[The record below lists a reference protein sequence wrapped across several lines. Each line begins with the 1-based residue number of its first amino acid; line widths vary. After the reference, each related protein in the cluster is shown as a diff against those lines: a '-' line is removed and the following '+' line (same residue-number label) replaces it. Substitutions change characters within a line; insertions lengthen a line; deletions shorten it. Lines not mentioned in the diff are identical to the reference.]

1 MEAQIRNEIIYEIF
15 LLRQE
20 HARLNSKQT
29 NLLKLQGHMILMMIF
44 NFWNRKDLENIQ
56 KEDAIEKLDNAI
68 RDLKNCLNDK
78 NPKQELEKFYGSND
92 KKSYIGKTIKNLKK
106 ERRNKIAL
114 IVVGVIL
121 VGLSIALI
129 PFSFGAAIPLSVS
142 MQYLATSIFGI
153 ALGIGAT
160 IWASKSVHKDRK
172 SIIAEKLSHGIE
184 LNWFEKTF
192 YPKHIEAVRQKL
204 EERRNPH
211 IDNSQSISQS
221 QNQSQIPQ
229 KDLNTP
235 LLQPDNQ
242 QNNHNS
248 DASLPPLES
257 DTDNSELTNDS

>member
-20 HARLNSKQT
+20 QERLNSIQT
-29 NLLKLQGHMILMMIF
+29 NLLNLQDHMFLMMLF

-56 KEDAIEKLDNAI
+56 NEKTIENLESTI
-68 RDLKNCLNDK
+68 RDLENCLNDVE
-78 NPKQELEKFYGSND
+78 NLKQKYERFHGFND

-121 VGLSIALI
+121 VGVSIALI

-184 LNWFEKTF
+184 PNWFENTF
-192 YPKHIEAVRQKL
+192 YLKHIEAVRQKL
-204 EERRNPH
+204 KEESNSH
-211 IDNSQSISQS
+211 TDNSQSTPPSPYQQS
-221 QNQSQIPQ
+221 IPQ
-229 KDLNTP
+229 QNPHAQNNLNSAVP
-235 LLQPDNQ
+235 LLQPGNQ
-242 QNNHNS
+242 ANAYEDHV
-248 DASLPPLES
+248 
-257 DTDNSELTNDS
+257 